1 MIASKDVSRNWLVV
15 IILFIALAVRVYG
28 LTYHSLWFDEV
39 MSTVWAARP
48 AGEIW
53 RVGLALVQDKHPP
66 LYYLALHVWTALF
79 GSGDAAARALGV
91 IVGALATLP
100 AYSIGRTLGGRR
112 AGAFGALLVALNP
125 FLVWYSQE
133 ARMFMPATT
142 CALAGLWGILQ
153 IANCELQISRRP
165 LLFAIC
171 YSLFAVA
178 GLTAALYTYLFSA
191 FLLPVAAA
199 WVVWGWRRN
208 HGTPGASWRLG
219 LGLTVLAAATL
230 LFLPL
235 ARAAWQVSGGEAQP
249 GQPFM
254 ELGPALWRMLRV
266 YTVGWPGWS
275 ELALIGVGIGAV
287 GLLGI
292 GVLARL
298 TPAPS
303 SEHAHRGVIARSV
316 FGGCEAR
323 SKAISSDGGDCFGPN
338 DGPRNDIPLARSGEA
353 IAQHPCGTAPSP
365 RAGQGG
371 GELGLWLLL
380 PLLLGGLLLARDR
393 TVFAETRYFIF
404 LAPALC
410 LAWGRGIA
418 WVWEKRR
425 AAGTTLAAL
434 VFGATL
440 AALPAN
446 WSPAN
451 RREAWRET
459 AAYVQAH
466 AGFNDAI
473 LIQPDYVRPAFD
485 RYFAGTQPIFQPF
498 TGRLSSAE
506 QVDGPLA
513 GLDGYS
519 TVWVIQSHH
528 QDLDPEDRVV
538 GWFVARYPLA
548 TELFPAGI
556 AVRAFVQ
563 RYRYPTPP
571 PAPGCSACGQSA
583 TLPEDPGLSLAADQL
598 RLLTCDYQ
606 PAELPAR
613 EAVFHAPSNWIHVVT
628 AWRVGDKLPTAD
640 RFPRARLVDA
650 GGQVWGER
658 LERANDA
665 LHVWPTSR
673 WQPGEIM
680 RVDYDVNLNPVAPA
694 GRYRLVIEMAEEQA
708 VCGEVT
714 ITR

>member
-1 MIASKDVSRNWLVV
+1 MVVV
-15 IILFIALAVRVYG
+15 ILLIALAARAYG

-66 LYYLALHVWTALF
+66 LYYLALHGWTALF
-79 GSGDAAARALGV
+79 GPGDGAVRSLGV
-91 IVGALATLP
+91 IIGALAVLP
-100 AYSIGRTLGGRR
+100 AYGIGVMLGGRR

-142 CALAGLWGILQ
+142 CALVGLWGILQ
-153 IANCELQISRRP
+153 IANHKSQIGRRP

-171 YSLFAVA
+171 YLLFAIA

-199 WVVWGWRRN
+199 WVVWGWWQGRR
-208 HGTPGASWRLG
+208 TSGAGRRLG
-219 LGLTVLAAATL
+219 LGLAALVAVAI
-230 LFLPL
+230 LFVPL

-254 ELGPALWRMLRV
+254 AMGPALWRMLQV

-275 ELALIGVGIGAV
+275 ELAMIGVGIGAV
-287 GLLGI
+287 GLLVV
-292 GVLARL
+292 GVLAPHATALLENSHPSPHSTLRVSGIRRRL
-298 TPAPS
+298 PDAV
-303 SEHAHRGVIARSV
+303 EGCARREI
-316 FGGCEAR
+316 GA
-323 SKAISSDGGDCFGPN
+323 
-338 DGPRNDIPLARSGEA
+338 A
-353 IAQHPCGTAPSP
+353 IAKPHPSTAQPKPGCCAQDASA
-365 RAGQGG
+365 RNGMLCFAAFA
-371 GELGLWLLL
+371 GLWLLL

-410 LAWGRGIA
+410 LAWGLGIA
-418 WVWEKRR
+418 WVWERRR
-425 AAGTTLAAL
+425 AAGITLAAL
-434 VFGATL
+434 VFGVTL

-459 AAYVQAH
+459 AAYVQTH
-466 AGFNDAI
+466 AGPNDAI

-485 RYFAGTQPIFQPF
+485 RYFGGTQPIFQPF
-498 TGRLSSAE
+498 TGRLSSAQ
-506 QVDGPLA
+506 QVAGPLA

-528 QDLDPEDRVV
+528 QDLDPGDFVV
-538 GWFVARYPLA
+538 GWFAARYPLA

-556 AVRAFVQ
+556 AARAFVQ
-563 RYRYPTPP
+563 RYRYPMPP
-571 PAPGCSACGQSA
+571 PAPGCSACGESA
-583 TLPEDPGLSLAADQL
+583 TLPEDPGMLLAADQL
-598 RLLTCDYQ
+598 RLLACDYQ

-613 EAVFHAPSNWIHVVT
+613 ETVFHAPSNWVHVVT
-628 AWRVGDKLPTAD
+628 SWRVGAKLPGTD
-640 RFPRARLVDA
+640 IFPRARLVDA

-673 WQPGEIM
+673 WQPGEIV
-680 RVDYDVNLNPVAPA
+680 RVDYDVNLNPVTPP
-694 GRYRLVIEMAEEQA
+694 GRYRLVIEVAGEQA